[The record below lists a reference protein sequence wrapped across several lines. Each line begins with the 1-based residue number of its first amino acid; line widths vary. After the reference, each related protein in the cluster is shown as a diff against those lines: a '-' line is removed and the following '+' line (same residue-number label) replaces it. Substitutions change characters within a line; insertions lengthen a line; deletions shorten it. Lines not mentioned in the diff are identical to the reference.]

1 MHLGTF
7 VAKQRMSVRF
17 VNTQIGDFVLLQRFI
32 ALTLTIVFASVTFA
46 QSSAELNKV
55 RAKVQE
61 LSLNRDQKVEV
72 KLKDST
78 KFKGNITNVTPDSF
92 TVSEPKTGSDQIF
105 TYAEV
110 AQVKKSG
117 GGLSTRSWL
126 IIGGVAAGVVT
137 TWLIVKPAVCDG
149 GAQTRGIC

>member
-1 MHLGTF
+1 MN
-7 VAKQRMSVRF
+7 A
-17 VNTQIGDFVLLQRFI
+17 QIGDFVLFRKFV
-32 ALTLTIVFASVTFA
+32 ALVLTIVFATVAFA
-46 QSSAELNKV
+46 QSSAEMNKV

-92 TVSEPKTGSDQIF
+92 TVSEPKTGSDQTF
-105 TYAEV
+105 SYVEV
-110 AQVKKSG
+110 AQVTKSG
-117 GGLSTRSWL
+117 GGLSTKTWL
-126 IIGGVAAGVVT
+126 IIGGVAAGTVA

>member
-1 MHLGTF
+1 MN
-7 VAKQRMSVRF
+7 A
-17 VNTQIGDFVLLQRFI
+17 QIGDFVLFRKFV
-32 ALTLTIVFASVTFA
+32 ALALTIVFATVAFA
-46 QSSAELNKV
+46 QSSAEMNKV

-92 TVSEPKTGSDQIF
+92 TVSEPKTGSDQTF
-105 TYAEV
+105 SYGEV

-117 GGLSTRSWL
+117 GGLSTKTWL
-126 IIGGVAAGVVT
+126 IIGGVAAGTVA